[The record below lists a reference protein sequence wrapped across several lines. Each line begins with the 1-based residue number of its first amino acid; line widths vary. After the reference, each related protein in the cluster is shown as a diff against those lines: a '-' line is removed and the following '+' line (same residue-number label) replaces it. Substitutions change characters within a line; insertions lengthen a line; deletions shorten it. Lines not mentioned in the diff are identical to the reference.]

1 MKRASTI
8 AIILVAIHALAAAQP
23 APSPEE
29 RAGELV
35 DEAIRH
41 YNVGE
46 YTEAIAAYKEA
57 YKLVPEPLLLW
68 NLGQAYRLA
77 GDCAK
82 ALTSYRSYVR
92 EAPAGDFR
100 AMADQRIPEMEAC
113 AKKATPP
120 VTDKPVTDTPIDP
133 RVNDPLG
140 GGNAVPPGGES
151 GGFGPSAPGAGEPVD
166 AKPGGTLR
174 MAGYALG
181 GVGVLGLAAGGYFT
195 LKARDIND
203 QAESLCA
210 TECAGSELVDL
221 DRRGDAADRNATIG
235 FIAGGVALAAGVTAI
250 VLASRG
256 ERRATVTLVP
266 TPGGAA
272 ASAAWSF

>member
-140 GGNAVPPGGES
+140 G
-151 GGFGPSAPGAGEPVD
+151 
-166 AKPGGTLR
+166 
-174 MAGYALG
+174 
-181 GVGVLGLAAGGYFT
+181 VGVLGLAAGGYFT